1 MERRLRYKRLRPQK
15 WGVEIGEW
23 EMRARNQ
30 PLTLA
35 RQRGAGPVRCCC
47 LCQEEQGDLV
57 EVAFFFEPQ
66 LPHLSSGDEKT
77 CSDWLAENRTDMNT
91 L

>member
-1 MERRLRYKRLRPQK
+1 MGNEGTKSAPHLS
-15 WGVEIGEW
+15 E
-23 EMRARNQ
+23 A
-30 PLTLA
+30 A
-35 RQRGAGPVRCCC
+35 GAGPVRCCC
-47 LCQEEQGDLV
+47 LCPEEQGDLV

-77 CSDWLAENRTDMNT
+77 CSDWLAENRTDMNI

>member
-1 MERRLRYKRLRPQK
+1 MGNEDRRSAPHLRKQ
-15 WGVEIGEW
+15 
-23 EMRARNQ
+23 Q
-30 PLTLA
+30 
-35 RQRGAGPVRCCC
+35 GAEPVRCC
-47 LCQEEQGDLV
+47 LCGEEQGDLG

-77 CSDWLAENRTDMNT
+77 CSDWLAENRTVMNI

>member
-1 MERRLRYKRLRPQK
+1 MKSAPRLSEAAGSRAGQVLLPL
-15 WGVEIGEW
+15 WG
-23 EMRARNQ
+23 RAS
-30 PLTLA
+30 
-35 RQRGAGPVRCCC
+35 GVGWG
-47 LCQEEQGDLV
+47 GDLG

-77 CSDWLAENRTDMNT
+77 CSDWLAENGTDMNI